1 MSIKYDGNTDRL
13 FQNQI
18 YNPLDTG
25 EKRFGA
31 LAKTIGG
38 TEIMLSSKGGVFNP
52 IYDTCEEDSQGK
64 ENHGEM

>member
-52 IYDTCEEDSQGK
+52 IYNTYEGDNTNNGRY
-64 ENHGEM
+64 GEM